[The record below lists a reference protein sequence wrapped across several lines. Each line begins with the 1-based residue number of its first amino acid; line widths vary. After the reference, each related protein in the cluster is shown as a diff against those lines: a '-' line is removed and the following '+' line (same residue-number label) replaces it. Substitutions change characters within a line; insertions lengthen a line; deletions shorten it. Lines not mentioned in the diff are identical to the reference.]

1 MKRYI
6 MAAKSDVDRK
16 LVAIA
21 KKYLVGM
28 QSRSDLKAHNS
39 DSEDFIDVAVWELE
53 SALRAAY
60 ELGKSEI

>member
-6 MAAKSDVDRK
+6 MAAKSNIDRK

-21 KKYLVGM
+21 KKYLVDM
-28 QSRSDLKAHNS
+28 QDRSDLKAHNS
-39 DSEDFIDVAVWELE
+39 DSEDFLDVAVWELE

-60 ELGKSEI
+60 ELGKSET

>member
-6 MAAKSDVDRK
+6 MAAKSGVDRK

-28 QSRSDLKAHNS
+28 QGRSDLKAHNS

-60 ELGKSEI
+60 ELGKSET

>member
-21 KKYLVGM
+21 KKYLVSM

-60 ELGKSEI
+60 ELGKSES

>member
-6 MAAKSDVDRK
+6 MAAKSNVDRK

-21 KKYLVGM
+21 KKYLVDM
-28 QSRSDLKAHNS
+28 QDRSDLKAHNS
-39 DSEDFIDVAVWELE
+39 DSEDFLDVAVWELE

-60 ELGKSEI
+60 ELGKSET

>member
-1 MKRYI
+1 MERYI
-6 MAAKSDVDRK
+6 MTAKSDVDRK

-21 KKYLVGM
+21 KTSLVGM
-28 QSRSDLKAHNS
+28 QGRSDLTAHNS

-60 ELGKSEI
+60 ELGKSET

>member
-28 QSRSDLKAHNS
+28 QNRSDLKAHNS
-39 DSEDFIDVAVWELE
+39 DSEDFLDVAVWELE

-60 ELGKSEI
+60 ELGKSET

>member
-21 KKYLVGM
+21 KKYLVDM
-28 QSRSDLKAHNS
+28 RNRSDLKAHNS
-39 DSEDFIDVAVWELE
+39 DSEDFLDVAVWELE